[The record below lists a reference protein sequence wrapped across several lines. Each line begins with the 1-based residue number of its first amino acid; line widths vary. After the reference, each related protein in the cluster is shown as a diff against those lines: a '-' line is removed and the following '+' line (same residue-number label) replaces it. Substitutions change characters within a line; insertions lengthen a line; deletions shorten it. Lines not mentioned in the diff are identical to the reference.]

1 MTMNTQSAEFEFI
14 KALSA
19 ELSSRNLVFPTS
31 LKVTMNIR
39 QALDNPD
46 VNNDQVA
53 KLISMEPVLSAQ
65 VLMLSNT
72 PMFNR
77 SSKKIDEIK
86 TAVGLMGFGVVRNVA
101 ISVGM
106 KQLKD
111 QQAHGQ
117 NSALMEGL
125 WTRSIRVA
133 ALAYVIAKAK
143 TRISPDKAMIAGLLH
158 DIGKFYILSRICQYE
173 NLLHPTET
181 MWDLIDQWHIDIGSA
196 ILDSWEVADDIRAA
210 VMDRKN
216 PALTENI
223 RANLTDVLVVA
234 DFLDEHFVKES
245 IQDIDELH
253 IPISM
258 KNLGLDIKGIDTLL
272 AETRQEIAQI
282 LKVLS

>member
-1 MTMNTQSAEFEFI
+1 MNTQTAEFEFI

-31 LKVTMNIR
+31 LKATMNIR

-46 VNNDQVA
+46 ISNDQVA

-65 VLMLSNT
+65 ILMLANT

-77 SSKKIDEIK
+77 SSKKIDELK

-133 ALAYVIAKAK
+133 ALAFVIARNR
-143 TRISPDKAMIAGLLH
+143 TRVSPDKAMIAGLLH

-173 NLLHPTET
+173 DLLHPTET
-181 MWDLIDQWHIDIGSA
+181 MWDLIDHWHVDIGTA
-196 ILDSWEVADDIRAA
+196 ILDSWEVADDIRSA
-210 VMDRKN
+210 VMDHKN
-216 PALTENI
+216 TNLPENI
-223 RANLTDVLVVA
+223 RPNLTDVLVAA

-245 IQDIDELH
+245 LENMDENSL
-253 IPISM
+253 PISM
-258 KNLGLDIKGIDTLL
+258 KNLNLDIKSIDVLL
-272 AETRQEIAQI
+272 SETRQEIAQI
-282 LKVLS
+282 LKMLS